1 MKFHWC
7 ESIMD
12 SFAFNPSEPT
22 LFYVIS
28 REKGEVIATY
38 RSDPC
43 FSFHHVNAF
52 EDDRGSIFVD
62 MICYR
67 DDTIARQ
74 LCIDTLRN
82 PHRMNPSRMASSE
95 VRRYRLNNVED
106 EKMNY
111 LEHSRSIP
119 SQTNIT
125 NRLSSIF
132 GYFKGSNQQQQQQ
145 QQQRDQ
151 MEYGGNDDGKKWYS
165 WMPIASFDKR
175 VQPSLELP
183 QVNPN
188 FKLHKYDF
196 MYGLGFAPSSVI
208 QDGAIW
214 DSIVK
219 INMETK
225 SVVGSWHKEYC
236 YPSEAVFIP
245 KPGSSNAEDD
255 GVLVSVVMDSSK
267 ATSFLLILDAATL
280 TELATADIGYVVP
293 LSFAHGSY
301 RLRED

>member
-1 MKFHWC
+1 
-7 ESIMD
+7 MD
-12 SFAFNPSEPT
+12 SFVFNPSEPT

-28 REKGEVIATY
+28 RETGDVIATY

-43 FSFHHVNAF
+43 FAFHHVNAF
-52 EDDRGSIFVD
+52 EDDCGSIFVD

-74 LCIDTLRN
+74 LNIHTLRN
-82 PHRMNPSRMASSE
+82 PHLMEPSRLASSE

-119 SQTNIT
+119 SQTTIS
-125 NRLSSIF
+125 NRLSSLF
-132 GYFKGSNQQQQQQ
+132 GYFKGGKPP
-145 QQQRDQ
+145 QQQRDVL
-151 MEYGGNDDGKKWYS
+151 EYGAGGDGKKWYS

-188 FKLHKYDF
+188 YKLHKYNF

-219 INMETK
+219 I
-225 SVVGSWHKEYC
+225 
-236 YPSEAVFIP
+236 
-245 KPGSSNAEDD
+245 
-255 GVLVSVVMDSSK
+255 VSDRFRER
-267 ATSFLLILDAATL
+267 TTRFLINL
-280 TELATADIGYVVP
+280 
-293 LSFAHGSY
+293 F
-301 RLRED
+301 